1 MEAQLL
7 LFDSVWYQ
15 FSPKG
20 EMRYVM
26 SEILTEAP
34 DEGDDQEAAEGTDEV
49 RVEES
54 ELEDAPELED
64 SDEDESPDS

>member
-1 MEAQLL
+1 MGAQLY
-7 LFDSVWYQ
+7 LFDYILL
-15 FSPKG
+15 PKG
-20 EMRYVM
+20 EIMG
-26 SEILTEAP
+26 EILTEAP